1 VFTDWDLPGESTR
14 NVARYDSVQR
24 IGYSYDPLVPRVYA
38 GVQVLGTGP
47 AGVYSIDNSA
57 PATAPIYFKDG
68 FSPAEK
74 YLALSAGFTKAHR
87 DAGTDPK
94 GADVSQVLS
103 TKIARLAP
111 GDSAT
116 IAFAVLAA
124 PTLAQLQAAAQ
135 AATAAYFP
143 TNPLATTPTKS
154 LDIQV
159 YPNPSHDQVQVLLP
173 LSFGPATAHVLDA
186 LGREVSHQ
194 ALGVTGGELQ
204 IGKLAPGL
212 YTLRITGA
220 NGSAVRQLV
229 RE

>member
-1 VFTDWDLPGESTR
+1 
-14 NVARYDSVQR
+14 
-24 IGYSYDPLVPRVYA
+24 
-38 GVQVLGTGP
+38 
-47 AGVYSIDNSA
+47 
-57 PATAPIYFKDG
+57 
-68 FSPAEK
+68 
-74 YLALSAGFTKAHR
+74 
-87 DAGTDPK
+87 
-94 GADVSQVLS
+94 
-103 TKIARLAP
+103 
-111 GDSAT
+111 
-116 IAFAVLAA
+116 VLAA

-186 LGREVSHQ
+186 LGREVSRQ
-194 ALGVTGGELQ
+194 SLGVTGGELQ
-204 IGKLAPGL
+204 LGKLAPGL

-220 NGSAVRQLV
+220 NGSAVHQLV

>member
-1 VFTDWDLPGESTR
+1 
-14 NVARYDSVQR
+14 
-24 IGYSYDPLVPRVYA
+24 
-38 GVQVLGTGP
+38 VQVLGTGP
-47 AGVYSIDNSA
+47 VGVYSIDNSA

-87 DAGTDPK
+87 DVGTDLK

-116 IAFAVLAA
+116 VAFAMLAA
-124 PTLAQLQAAAQ
+124 PTLAQLQTAAR

-143 TNPLATTPTKS
+143 TNPLAITPTKS

-173 LSFGPATAHVLDA
+173 LSFGLATAHVLDA
-186 LGREVSHQ
+186 LGREVSRQ
-194 ALGVTGGELQ
+194 SLGVTGGELQ
-204 IGKLAPGL
+204 LGKLAPGL
-212 YTLRITGA
+212 YTLRITGT